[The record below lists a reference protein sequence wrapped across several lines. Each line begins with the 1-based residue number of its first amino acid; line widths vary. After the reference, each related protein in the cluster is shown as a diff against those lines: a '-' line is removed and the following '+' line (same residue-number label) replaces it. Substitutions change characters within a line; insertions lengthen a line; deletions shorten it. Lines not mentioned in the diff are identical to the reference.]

1 MFIELLLS
9 IVVPLGLDLYL
20 PVPVANPLTAEKV
33 DLGHRLFND
42 PRLSIDGSLSCATC
56 HRLERSFSSADPV
69 AIGVFGRQG
78 TRNAP
83 ALVNLAYGRAFF
95 RDGRE
100 TSLERQVL
108 RPIEDPREMGF
119 SADDAAERVGL
130 SREKLSQAL
139 ASYVR
144 TILSGNSPYDRF
156 VDGDREA
163 LSAEARAGLA
173 LFRGKARCS
182 QCHFGPTFSDETF
195 HNTGVAMRDG
205 VIADAGRFGVTGR
218 EPDRGAFRTPTL
230 REVARTAPYMHDGSL
245 ATLEDVIEFYD
256 QGGRPNPALDPKIR
270 PLGLAPDEKPA
281 LVAFLLS
288 LMGELQEGWRP

>member
-9 IVVPLGLDLYL
+9 IVVPLGLDLYI
-20 PVPVANPLTAEKV
+20 PVPAANPLTADKV
-33 DLGHRLFND
+33 EVGRRLFDD
-42 PRLSIDGSLSCATC
+42 PRLSVDGSLSCATC
-56 HRLERSFSSADPV
+56 HQPERAFSSADAAAV
-69 AIGVFGRQG
+69 GVFGRQG

-83 ALVNLAYGRAFF
+83 ALINLAYGRAFF

-100 TSLERQVL
+100 TTLERQVL
-108 RPIEDPREMGF
+108 RPIEDPNEMGF
-119 SADDAAERVGL
+119 SAARAAERVGL
-130 SREKLSQAL
+130 SREELSQAL

-163 LSAEARAGLA
+163 LSADAQAGLA

-182 QCHFGPTFSDETF
+182 LCHFGPTFSDEAF
-195 HNTGVAMRDG
+195 HNTGVAAPDG
-205 VIADAGRFGVTGR
+205 EIIDVGRFEVTGR

-270 PLGLAPDEKPA
+270 PLGLTADEKA
-281 LVAFLLS
+281 AVVAFLRS
-288 LMGELQEGWRP
+288 LTGELQEGWR